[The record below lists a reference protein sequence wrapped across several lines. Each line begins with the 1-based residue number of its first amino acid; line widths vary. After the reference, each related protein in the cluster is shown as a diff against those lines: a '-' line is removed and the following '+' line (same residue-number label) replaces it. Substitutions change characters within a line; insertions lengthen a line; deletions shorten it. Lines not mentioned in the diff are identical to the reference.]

1 RGWSAQDDCDEM
13 RPPSLSRRAAITRR
27 ETPTDSPSFCAAA
40 DHPADDCAGLRD
52 DAIRGLP
59 GRFYGIG
66 STTGE
71 PGYYLAH
78 GLEEKG
84 KIIGVAVIKVRLEA
98 LEERW
103 QRARLEAFY
112 YWWPLNELVPLERES
127 IADGVEKLTFPA
139 NTSVDHEHTVVSYLA
154 QTRELADTPWH
165 LTLLTPLEDLRR
177 EAANQGMLVA
187 VACALVAFLLIAWN
201 ERRKVISTRLAAREA
216 LEQANNELERRITDR
231 TADLRAS
238 NERLKGQIRER
249 RQAEETLRQAQD
261 ELIQAG
267 KLAAIGQMST
277 SIAHELNQPLAA
289 LRTLSGNTV
298 RFLERGA
305 LDTASANLRTIND
318 LVDRM
323 GRITASL
330 RAFARRGEDKGQASL
345 GKAVEAALQLLGA
358 RLDNA
363 SLALHQQ
370 IDDVELAIDQTRLEQ
385 ILVNL
390 IGNALDAMSAQ
401 PMPILWL
408 EGDMLDGRYRLA
420 AAAGG
425 TLNAEDPAEGGTMFV
440 LALALEDIHSQG
452 VASAEEALALVGEHF
467 AGIVISDIRLPG
479 IDGLELLKR
488 LKERD
493 RTLPVVLIT
502 GHGDVSMAVGA
513 MRDGAYDFMEK
524 PFSPE
529 RLVDVA
535 RRALEQRGLAREVWS
550 LRRQLAERDS
560 LEGKIIGRSQAMQ
573 ALRARRHDHQFV
585 ALNCGGLPESLFESE
600 IFGHEANAFTGA
612 GKRRIGKIEH
622 AHNGTLFLD
631 EVESMPINL
640 QIKLLRVL
648 QERTLER
655 LGSNQSQSSL
665 RFDREPPSLD
675 SQTRSALLAHDWP
688 GNVRELRNV
697 AERYALGL
705 PAFKTAG
712 TQAATPS
719 LDFAEAVEAFEK
731 NLLGEALRRSGGNL
745 SQASQELGMAKTTL
759 FDKVKKYGLG

>member
-1 RGWSAQDDCDEM
+1 MKCDPPLY
-13 RPPSLSRRAAITRR
+13 RAAPPSLAVKPRLIRHLFVPPLIILLMIALGYVTYLYSEKNAIKALGENGQRQLELHARTVESEINKYNYLPSVLELESNVSDLLNNPSAELRSKVNDYLEGLNRRSRSRAIYVLDTTGRVLATSNWRDA
-27 ETPTDSPSFCAAA
+27 DSYLGEDLSFRAYYQ
-40 DHPADDCAGLRD
+40 

-103 QRARLEAFY
+103 QRARLEAFVSDENVIIILSSDPARRLKSVRPLTAEIKERLARSLQY

-345 GKAVEAALQLLGA
+345 SKAVDAALQLLAA

-363 SLALHQQ
+363 SLELHQQ

-390 IGNALDAMSAQ
+390 IGNALDAMQAQ
-401 PMPILWL
+401 PLPILWL
-408 EGDMLDGRYRLA
+408 EGDVFEGRYRLRVRDNGHGIDAEARKHLFEPFFTTKPGEQGLGLGLTLSASLA

-440 LALALEDIHSQG
+440 L
-452 VASAEEALALVGEHF
+452 V
-467 AGIVISDIRLPG
+467 LP
-479 IDGLELLKR
+479 
-488 LKERD
+488 
-493 RTLPVVLIT
+493 
-502 GHGDVSMAVGA
+502 
-513 MRDGAYDFMEK
+513 
-524 PFSPE
+524 
-529 RLVDVA
+529 LVD
-535 RRALEQRGLAREVWS
+535 RGA
-550 LRRQLAERDS
+550 
-560 LEGKIIGRSQAMQ
+560 
-573 ALRARRHDHQFV
+573 
-585 ALNCGGLPESLFESE
+585 
-600 IFGHEANAFTGA
+600 A
-612 GKRRIGKIEH
+612 G
-622 AHNGTLFLD
+622 
-631 EVESMPINL
+631 V
-640 QIKLLRVL
+640 
-648 QERTLER
+648 
-655 LGSNQSQSSL
+655 
-665 RFDREPPSLD
+665 
-675 SQTRSALLAHDWP
+675 
-688 GNVRELRNV
+688 
-697 AERYALGL
+697 
-705 PAFKTAG
+705 
-712 TQAATPS
+712 
-719 LDFAEAVEAFEK
+719 
-731 NLLGEALRRSGGNL
+731 
-745 SQASQELGMAKTTL
+745 
-759 FDKVKKYGLG
+759 

>member
-1 RGWSAQDDCDEM
+1 MKCDPPLY
-13 RPPSLSRRAAITRR
+13 RAAPPSLAVKPRLIRHLFVPPLIILLMIALGYVTYLYSETNAIKALGENGQRQLELHARTVESEINKYNYLPSVLELESNVSDLLNHPSGELRSKVNDYLEGLNRRSRSRAIYVLDTTGRVLATSNWRDA
-27 ETPTDSPSFCAAA
+27 DSYLGEDLSFRAYYQ
-40 DHPADDCAGLRD
+40 

-103 QRARLEAFY
+103 QRARLEAFVSDENGIIILSSDPARRLKSVRPLTAEIKERLARSLQY

-345 GKAVEAALQLLGA
+345 GKAVEAALQLLAA

-363 SLALHQQ
+363 SLKLHQQ
-370 IDDVELAIDQTRLEQ
+370 IDDVELGIDQTRLEQ

-390 IGNALDAMSAQ
+390 IGNALDAMQAQ
-401 PMPILWL
+401 PSPILWL
-408 EGDMLDGRYRLA
+408 EGEVFEGRYRLRVRDNGHGIDAEARKHLFEPFFTTKPGEQGLGLGLTLSASLA

-440 LALALEDIHSQG
+440 L
-452 VASAEEALALVGEHF
+452 V
-467 AGIVISDIRLPG
+467 LP
-479 IDGLELLKR
+479 
-488 LKERD
+488 
-493 RTLPVVLIT
+493 
-502 GHGDVSMAVGA
+502 
-513 MRDGAYDFMEK
+513 
-524 PFSPE
+524 
-529 RLVDVA
+529 LVD
-535 RRALEQRGLAREVWS
+535 RGA
-550 LRRQLAERDS
+550 
-560 LEGKIIGRSQAMQ
+560 
-573 ALRARRHDHQFV
+573 
-585 ALNCGGLPESLFESE
+585 
-600 IFGHEANAFTGA
+600 A
-612 GKRRIGKIEH
+612 G
-622 AHNGTLFLD
+622 
-631 EVESMPINL
+631 V
-640 QIKLLRVL
+640 
-648 QERTLER
+648 
-655 LGSNQSQSSL
+655 
-665 RFDREPPSLD
+665 
-675 SQTRSALLAHDWP
+675 
-688 GNVRELRNV
+688 
-697 AERYALGL
+697 
-705 PAFKTAG
+705 
-712 TQAATPS
+712 
-719 LDFAEAVEAFEK
+719 
-731 NLLGEALRRSGGNL
+731 
-745 SQASQELGMAKTTL
+745 
-759 FDKVKKYGLG
+759 

>member
-1 RGWSAQDDCDEM
+1 MKCDPPLSA
-13 RPPSLSRRAAITRR
+13 PPSLAVKPRLIRHLFLPPLVILLMIALGYVSYLYSEKNGIKALGENGERQLELHARTVESEINKYNYLPSVLELESNVSDLLNDPSPELRTKVNDYLEGLNRRSRSRAIYVLDTTGRVLATSNWRDA
-27 ETPTDSPSFCAAA
+27 DSYLGEDLSFRAYYQ
-40 DHPADDCAGLRD
+40 

-103 QRARLEAFY
+103 QRARLEAFVSDENGIIILSSDPARRLKSVRPLTAEVKERLARSLQY
-112 YWWPLNELVPLERES
+112 YWWPLNELVPLEREL

-139 NTSVDHEHTVVSYLA
+139 NSSVDHEHTVVSYLA
-154 QTRELADTPWH
+154 QTRDLADTPWH

-216 LEQANNELERRITDR
+216 LEQANNELERRITER

-261 ELIQAG
+261 ELVQAG

-298 RFLERGA
+298 RFIERGA
-305 LDTASANLRTIND
+305 LDTASTNLRTIND

-345 GKAVEAALQLLGA
+345 GKAVEAALQLLAG
-358 RLDNA
+358 RLEA
-363 SLALHQQ
+363 SALDLHQQ

-390 IGNALDAMSAQ
+390 IGNALDAMQAQ
-401 PMPILWL
+401 PLPVLWL
-408 EGDMLDGRYRLA
+408 EGELFEGRYRLRVRDNGHGIDAEARKHLFEPFFTTKPGEQGLGLGLTLSASLA

-425 TLNAEDPAEGGTMFV
+425 SLNAEDPAEGGTMFV
-440 LALALEDIHSQG
+440 LVLP
-452 VASAEEALALVGEHF
+452 LV
-467 AGIVISDIRLPG
+467 
-479 IDGLELLKR
+479 
-488 LKERD
+488 
-493 RTLPVVLIT
+493 
-502 GHGDVSMAVGA
+502 
-513 MRDGAYDFMEK
+513 
-524 PFSPE
+524 
-529 RLVDVA
+529 
-535 RRALEQRGLAREVWS
+535 
-550 LRRQLAERDS
+550 
-560 LEGKIIGRSQAMQ
+560 
-573 ALRARRHDHQFV
+573 
-585 ALNCGGLPESLFESE
+585 N
-600 IFGHEANAFTGA
+600 
-612 GKRRIGKIEH
+612 
-622 AHNGTLFLD
+622 
-631 EVESMPINL
+631 
-640 QIKLLRVL
+640 
-648 QERTLER
+648 
-655 LGSNQSQSSL
+655 
-665 RFDREPPSLD
+665 
-675 SQTRSALLAHDWP
+675 
-688 GNVRELRNV
+688 
-697 AERYALGL
+697 
-705 PAFKTAG
+705 AG
-712 TQAATPS
+712 TN
-719 LDFAEAVEAFEK
+719 V
-731 NLLGEALRRSGGNL
+731 
-745 SQASQELGMAKTTL
+745 
-759 FDKVKKYGLG
+759 

>member
-1 RGWSAQDDCDEM
+1 MKCDPPLSA
-13 RPPSLSRRAAITRR
+13 PPSLAVKPRLIRHLFLPPLVILLMIALGYVTYLYSEKNGIQALGENGQRQLELHARTVESEINKYNYLPSVLELESNVSDLLNDPSPELRSKVNDYLEGLNRRSRSRAIYVLDTTGRVLATSNWRDA
-27 ETPTDSPSFCAAA
+27 DSYLGEDLSFRAYYQ
-40 DHPADDCAGLRD
+40 

-103 QRARLEAFY
+103 QRARLEAFVSDENGIIILSSDPARRLKSVRPLTAEIKERLARSLQY
-112 YWWPLNELVPLERES
+112 YWWPLNELVPLERELIS
-127 IADGVEKLTFPA
+127 EGVEKLTFPA

-154 QTRELADTPWH
+154 QTRDLADTPWH

-216 LEQANNELERRITDR
+216 LEQANNELERRITER
-231 TADLRAS
+231 TTDLRAS

-261 ELIQAG
+261 ELVQAG

-298 RFLERGA
+298 RFIERGA
-305 LDTASANLRTIND
+305 LDTASTNLRTIND

-345 GKAVEAALQLLGA
+345 TKAVEAALQLLSG
-358 RLDNA
+358 RLESS

-370 IDDVELAIDQTRLEQ
+370 FDEVELAIDQTRLEQ

-390 IGNALDAMSAQ
+390 IGNALDAMQAQ
-401 PMPILWL
+401 PLPVLWL
-408 EGDMLDGRYRLA
+408 EGDLFEGRYRLRVRDNGHGIDAEARKHLFEPFFTTKPGEQGLGLGLTLSASLA

-425 TLNAEDPAEGGTMFV
+425 SLNAEDPAEGGTMFV
-440 LALALEDIHSQG
+440 LMLP
-452 VASAEEALALVGEHF
+452 LVN
-467 AGIVISDIRLPG
+467 S
-479 IDGLELLKR
+479 
-488 LKERD
+488 
-493 RTLPVVLIT
+493 
-502 GHGDVSMAVGA
+502 GA
-513 MRDGAYDFMEK
+513 
-524 PFSPE
+524 
-529 RLVDVA
+529 
-535 RRALEQRGLAREVWS
+535 
-550 LRRQLAERDS
+550 
-560 LEGKIIGRSQAMQ
+560 
-573 ALRARRHDHQFV
+573 H
-585 ALNCGGLPESLFESE
+585 
-600 IFGHEANAFTGA
+600 
-612 GKRRIGKIEH
+612 
-622 AHNGTLFLD
+622 
-631 EVESMPINL
+631 
-640 QIKLLRVL
+640 
-648 QERTLER
+648 
-655 LGSNQSQSSL
+655 
-665 RFDREPPSLD
+665 
-675 SQTRSALLAHDWP
+675 
-688 GNVRELRNV
+688 
-697 AERYALGL
+697 
-705 PAFKTAG
+705 TA
-712 TQAATPS
+712 
-719 LDFAEAVEAFEK
+719 
-731 NLLGEALRRSGGNL
+731 
-745 SQASQELGMAKTTL
+745 
-759 FDKVKKYGLG
+759 